1 MAAASRRSFL
11 NVRKPC
17 GATHRLDVP
26 RVELDDVVP
35 RSGQA
40 GDDRAVIVPG
50 GLHPDPQRQ
59 RAPVLPSLSQPA
71 LKTEHTALV
80 QREHQRFAE
89 HLTTVVSDQAQRL
102 VLANIDPRR
111 QTPRRL
117 EITCLLHIP
126 LLRLTTDEPHLNLLN
141 PGKRRPHPQ

>member
-1 MAAASRRSFL
+1 MS
-11 NVRKPC
+11 
-17 GATHRLDVP
+17 

-40 GDDRAVIVPG
+40 GDDHAVIVPG

-59 RAPVLPSLSQPA
+59 RAPALPSLSQPA

-80 QREHQRFAE
+80 QREHQRFAK
-89 HLTTVVSDQAQRL
+89 HLTAVISDQAQRL
-102 VLANIDPRR
+102 VLADIDPRR

-117 EITCLLHIP
+117 EITCLLDVP
-126 LLRLTTDEPHLNLLN
+126 LLQLTTDEPHLQPPR
-141 PGKRRPHPQ
+141 PGERRPHPQ